1 MEQQLATESHTES
14 EVVPVTKPASPSPL
28 ETWASNE
35 RMRHVPHV
43 DWLAWKVDVDLRGRI
58 DKLLW
63 AFESAPADAPARA
76 LMDGD
81 LRSLIRALDRLAD
94 VARHAAR
101 GVNGHYNDPRHRVT
115 AALNNAVSSLRSLDA
130 SLVGRRF
137 PFHTFERSKSEPLYG
152 ALLMALDYT
161 NRLTSHAR
169 LVDLDLDERLLS
181 GLVTLQNP
189 VDDRMLKPIA

>member
-1 MEQQLATESHTES
+1 MEQQLATESQTES
-14 EVVPVTKPASPSPL
+14 EVAPVTKPASPSLL

-35 RMRHVPHV
+35 RMRHVPNV
-43 DWLAWKVDVDLRGRI
+43 DWLVWKVDVDLRGRI
-58 DKLLW
+58 GKLLA

-76 LMDGD
+76 LMEAD
-81 LRSLIRALDRLAD
+81 LRSLTRALDRLAD

-101 GVNGHYNDPRHRVT
+101 TNGHHGDLPHRVT
-115 AALNNAVSSLRSLDA
+115 SALNNAVSSLKSLDS

-137 PFHTFERSKSEPLYG
+137 PFQTFERSKSEPLYG
-152 ALLMALDYT
+152 ALLMALDYVH
-161 NRLTSHAR
+161 RLTSHAR
-169 LVDLDLDERLLS
+169 TVDLDLDERLLS

>member
-1 MEQQLATESHTES
+1 M
-14 EVVPVTKPASPSPL
+14 L

-35 RMRHVPHV
+35 RMRHVPNV
-43 DWLAWKVDVDLRGRI
+43 DWLVWKVDVDLRGRI
-58 DKLLW
+58 DKLLSSL
-63 AFESAPADAPARA
+63 ESAPADTRA
-76 LMDGD
+76 LMETD
-81 LRSLIRALDRLAD
+81 LRSLIRALDRLAE

-101 GVNGHYNDPRHRVT
+101 VNGQHSDLPHRVI
-115 AALNNAVSSLRSLDA
+115 AALNNAVTNLKSLDA

-137 PFHTFERSKSEPLYG
+137 PFQTFERSKSEPLYG

-161 NRLTSHAR
+161 HRLTSRAR
-169 LVDLDLDERLLS
+169 AVDVDLDERLLS